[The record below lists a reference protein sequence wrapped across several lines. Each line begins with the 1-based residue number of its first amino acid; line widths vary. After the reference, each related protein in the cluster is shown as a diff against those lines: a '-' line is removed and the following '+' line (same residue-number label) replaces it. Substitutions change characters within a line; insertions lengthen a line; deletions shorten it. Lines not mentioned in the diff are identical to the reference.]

1 VSGPVWMKFGRQIL
15 LFLKNLAAK
24 VEGRGKGEGG
34 KRERGGKGRGEGGG
48 NKRKWRESIKGNLSP
63 PTNGA

>member
-1 VSGPVWMKFGRQIL
+1 LVGRYYYL
-15 LFLKNLAAK
+15 KKNLAAK

-34 KRERGGKGRGEGGG
+34 KRERGGKGRGEGG